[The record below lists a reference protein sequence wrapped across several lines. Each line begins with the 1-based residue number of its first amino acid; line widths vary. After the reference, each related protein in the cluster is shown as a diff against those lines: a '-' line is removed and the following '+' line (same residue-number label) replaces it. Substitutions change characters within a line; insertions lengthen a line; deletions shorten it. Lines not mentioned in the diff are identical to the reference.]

1 MTLCSKYRYLLLF
14 LFAFIGVESWK
25 YGIKSGIN
33 SLVGIILGLIIVFTV
48 ALSVRKLGR
57 RVYKGIYC
65 RLGFDIVYEFLLG
78 KSGKVKQFFS
88 IFILISTP
96 LFMLNAYSSNTQ
108 FWLFIVPMSAITTM
122 IVYCSFKRRTLE
134 QGEG

>member
-33 SLVGIILGLIIVFTV
+33 SLVGIVLGLIIVFTV
-48 ALSVRKLGR
+48 APSVRKLGR

-96 LFMLNAYSSNTQ
+96 LFMLNAYSSTQ

-122 IVYCSFKRRTLE
+122 IVYCSFQETNT
-134 QGEG
+134 GAG